1 MHRVLVIED
10 EAVLGRNIKRTLE
23 KDGIEVSHALSADAA
38 RGALRS
44 ETFDLVL
51 ADVTLGDGNGLD
63 VLGEFREALDGTP
76 VVIMT
81 GQDSV
86 TNRLR
91 AEAIDAAAFLAK
103 PFTLARLRELAMA
116 LMSHSSPQAGE
127 ARADCRVVMY
137 SHDTIG
143 LGHMRRNSAIAKD
156 LVARVPGISVLMLVG
171 CPSGMVFEPYPGIDY
186 VKLPSLAKLS
196 RTVWQ
201 PSSLRTD
208 PQTTRAMREGIIER
222 VLETMAPDILLV
234 DHEPAGVWNE
244 LVPGLERLKARGKTR
259 IILGLRDILDDPER
273 VASKWAESGTD
284 AIIGRLYDHVFVYGN
299 REFYPSVEAYGLDQ
313 LKPGAVDYCGIVTAA
328 GQKRARAALRSP
340 RKVLVAGGGGRDAY
354 PLIATALDAH
364 SLIPRR
370 KRPEMTVVAGPLMEK
385 ELREQLER
393 KAKAGDVR
401 FLTSTTDF
409 PALLNNT
416 DLFVSMAGYNSVNE
430 CLASGRPAIFVPRV
444 GPSSEQ
450 RLRAARVSELG
461 LARILFHEELDAG
474 LLAQMI
480 QAPVEHTVPEQAI
493 RFDGAGV
500 AAQLIADQLA
510 AKAMADRDNQT
521 KGFAHVQ

>member
-1 MHRVLVIED
+1 MTPPPVVLCFSGHDPSGGAGIQADIEAIASMGAHAAPCITAVTVQNTVNVREFMMLPTPLIRAQA
-10 EAVLGRNIKRTLE
+10 EALFDDLPIAAVKLGML
-23 KDGIEVSHALSADAA
+23 GSIEVVEVIADLLMAHP
-38 RGALRS
+38 GVHLV
-44 ETFDLVL
+44 FD
-51 ADVTLGDGNGLD
+51 
-63 VLGEFREALDGTP
+63 P
-76 VVIMT
+76 
-81 GQDSV
+81 
-86 TNRLR
+86 
-91 AEAIDAAAFLAK
+91 
-103 PFTLARLRELAMA
+103 
-116 LMSHSSPQAGE
+116 
-127 ARADCRVVMY
+127 
-137 SHDTIG
+137 
-143 LGHMRRNSAIAKD
+143 
-156 LVARVPGISVLMLVG
+156 
-171 CPSGMVFEPYPGIDY
+171 
-186 VKLPSLAKLS
+186 
-196 RTVWQ
+196 
-201 PSSLRTD
+201 
-208 PQTTRAMREGIIER
+208 
-222 VLETMAPDILLV
+222 
-234 DHEPAGVWNE
+234 
-244 LVPGLERLKARGKTR
+244 
-259 IILGLRDILDDPER
+259 
-273 VASKWAESGTD
+273 
-284 AIIGRLYDHVFVYGN
+284 
-299 REFYPSVEAYGLDQ
+299 
-313 LKPGAVDYCGIVTAA
+313 
-328 GQKRARAALRSP
+328 
-340 RKVLVAGGGGRDAY
+340 VLVAGGGGRDAY

-385 ELREQLER
+385 EVREQLER